1 MTTRAGDAKPKPF
14 AAAVG
19 RKRSREEL
27 EELETQTARDA
38 KRVRDEWGDVA
49 PTFAQSPKFATTRR
63 AVLRAPPN
71 PVPAPQTSLAVG
83 KGARR
88 VAASDVDHDHLR
100 RHQAFEKKRA
110 RVDGITQLVPFSLQT
125 DRRGDVSR
133 FDLERAVDQQR
144 QRELTLMKGVK
155 SKPVPKTSSG
165 RRRSQLPPPNFKPPT
180 QVEPF
185 HLKGEALHAYA
196 QRQLSLR
203 VAEEESVSKNA
214 AKGVAAKN
222 PPPTTFRSVFTV
234 QVRPWGFPKSRH
246 TVCPYEADTFRSQ
259 SQPSRKPLTAPID
272 EVGVAGSRR
281 AEERERFDSEVA
293 HNARVR
299 ETQEAE
305 LARVAAIDEAKN
317 RKTLRKSTQFKAAPM
332 PDYTALASLGVAPIR
347 GEKTLTR
354 PESPEFATTRR
365 ASRWG

>member
-1 MTTRAGDAKPKPF
+1 MRGDGDAAEKARVASLQRREMTTRAGDAKPKPF

-100 RHQAFEKKRA
+100 RHQAFEKKGA

-234 QVRPWGFPKSRH
+234 Q
-246 TVCPYEADTFRSQ
+246 
-259 SQPSRKPLTAPID
+259 PSRKPLTAPID